1 VLSDGWTKASST
13 PKLVKLGSVW
23 GEPCRLSRLEVSEI
37 VNLRR
42 VRKDR
47 ARSEAQAEA
56 AENRIRFGR
65 TKAEREAEAAEQRNK
80 ALRLEDHLLTKREN
94 T

>member
-1 VLSDGWTKASST
+1 MSK
-13 PKLVKLGSVW
+13 
-23 GEPCRLSRLEVSEI
+23 I

-65 TKAEREAEAAEQRNK
+65 TKAEREAEAAKKRDE
-80 ALRLEDHLLTKREN
+80 ALRLEGHLLTKREN